1 MNFYNTLVNAKSTL
15 VDMKAQLDKYKAKDN
30 PSQHYINESERKI
43 AHLSNFITTS
53 EREVDELT
61 LNRDYEL
68 ADKLSQGIKRG
79 REEAKMQM
87 DYGRDNRI
95 VSNEQ
100 RESIRAASKF
110 NAINKW
116 PELY

>member
-15 VDMKAQLDKYKAKDN
+15 VEMKSSLDKYKAKDN

-43 AHLSNFITTS
+43 AHLSNFITTA
-53 EREVDELT
+53 EREVGELT
-61 LNRDYEL
+61 ESRDYEL

-95 VSNEQ
+95 LSNAQ
-100 RESIRAASKF
+100 RESVRAATKF
-110 NAINKW
+110 NAMNKW